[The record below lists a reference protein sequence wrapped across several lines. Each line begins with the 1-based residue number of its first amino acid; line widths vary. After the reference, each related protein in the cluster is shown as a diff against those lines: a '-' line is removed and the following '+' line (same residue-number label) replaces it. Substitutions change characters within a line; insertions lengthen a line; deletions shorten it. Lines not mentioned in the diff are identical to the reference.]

1 MQRRSF
7 IRNTSLTIGALA
19 LTQQQLLAQ
28 LLADPAYKM
37 KMLRNDIGI
46 FTEKGGTI
54 LYMVNNGGIVVVD
67 SQFPDSAG
75 HLIAELKKQSTKPF
89 ELLINTHHHGDH
101 TSGNIAFK
109 DLAKHVVAHANSK
122 INQQA
127 VAVKQKKEDQ
137 QLYPD
142 ITFDDTWKATAGKEK
157 IMAHYFGAGHTNGDA
172 IIHFEHANIAHM
184 GDLHFNRRHPY
195 IDRSA
200 GANIRSW
207 MRVIDK
213 TLTTFDND
221 TLFVF
226 GHALDPEK
234 VTGNKEDLKAF
245 QDYLGKVLTFAEG
258 EFKAGK
264 SKEEFIK
271 NTAIPGNTEWQGR
284 RYRTTADSGLR
295 RGKRP
300 IIQQSYFF
308 ASFTKW

>member
-7 IRNTSLTIGALA
+7 IRNTGLTIGALA
-19 LTQQQLLAQ
+19 LTQQQLLAH
-28 LLADPAYKM
+28 LLADPTYKM
-37 KMLRNDIGI
+37 KTLRNDIGI

-67 SQFPDSAG
+67 SQFPDSAV
-75 HLIAELKKQSTKPF
+75 HLIAELKKQSEKPF

-109 DLAKHVVAHANSK
+109 GLAKHVVAHINSK

-127 VAVKQKKEDQ
+127 VVVKQKKEDQ

-142 ITFDDTWKATAGKEK
+142 ITFDDTWKATVGKEK

-207 MRVIDK
+207 MSVIDK
-213 TLTTFDND
+213 TLTTFNND

-226 GHALDPEK
+226 GNALDPEK

-271 NTAIPGNTEWQGR
+271 NTAIPGNTEWQGDGIER
-284 RYRTTADSGLR
+284 PLTAAYEEVSG
-295 RGKRP
+295 K
-300 IIQQSYFF
+300 
-308 ASFTKW
+308 